1 MRWPVICPFHPGS
14 SSSSNTA
21 TRSGL
26 SSRSARL
33 SSQASAQHGSVWSG
47 LVKGPTPRA
56 FVFAHTTTPGWQWRL
71 TAPLRTDTV
80 FAKDSP
86 HQVLAPNKVIEL
98 KKNSVM
104 LEKKFE
110 QKYEFPFFVSLV
122 YNPHTYLSIL

>member
-1 MRWPVICPFHPGS
+1 LPFPYRIILLEQYGYAFWPLVTLRSSVIPGKCS
-14 SSSSNTA
+14 
-21 TRSGL
+21 TRFGL
-26 SSRSARL
+26 
-33 SSQASAQHGSVWSG
+33 VWS
-47 LVKGPTPRA
+47 R
-56 FVFAHTTTPGWQWRL
+56 Q
-71 TAPLRTDTV
+71 RTDPPGV
-80 FAKDSP
+80 RFRSYDYSRFAKDSP